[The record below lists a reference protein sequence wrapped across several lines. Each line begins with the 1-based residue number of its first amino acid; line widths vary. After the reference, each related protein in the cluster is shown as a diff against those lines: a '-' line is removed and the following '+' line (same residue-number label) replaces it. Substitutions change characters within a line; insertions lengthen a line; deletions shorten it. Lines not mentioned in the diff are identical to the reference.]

1 MSLPNLPQMD
11 PECLSWL
18 WFSCLPTLRVLARQM
33 LLQKAGS
40 PRLLMNLDRK
50 GLQALGIQDTQALE
64 LLLSPVY
71 REKARIL
78 AESSFQAGMGIL
90 YPTHPDYPPL
100 LLQVADRPS
109 VLYWQGACLPWKKRA
124 SPCVAVVGSRRA
136 TGYGITMA
144 SRLSQELASRGHPII
159 SGLAR
164 GIDTAAH
171 TGALQAGGGTIAVL
185 GGGLGKDLTCVY
197 PPENRKLAQRILETG
212 CLLTEYEPGL
222 PPAAFHFPMRNRIIS
237 GISKGVIVVE
247 AGMKSGSLITVGTA
261 LEQNRDVMV
270 VPGNATS
277 VCSQGGNQLI
287 REGATLVQ
295 TVEDALDV
303 LNGIQPRKENG
314 MMEEA
319 LATARAM
326 ASRALGLTKLCDPAS
341 PDAGKRTRR
350 RHAARI
356 EERDDSLP
364 VLSIAER
371 IVYERLKR
379 EMLSPD
385 DLIAQSGLTFPELQQ
400 VLLQLELKGLAA
412 QALDGR
418 VSLL

>member
-40 PRLLMNLDRK
+40 PLLLMSLDRR

-71 REKARIL
+71 RDKARVL

-109 VLYWQGACLPWKKRA
+109 VLYWQGACLPWKKSA

-144 SRLSQELASRGHPII
+144 SRLSQELASRGHPIL

-171 TGALQAGGGTIAVL
+171 TGTLQAGGSTIAVL

-197 PPENRKLAQRILETG
+197 PPENRKLAERILETG

-319 LATARAM
+319 LTTARAM
-326 ASRALGLTKLCDPAS
+326 AGRALGLTKLRDPAS

-350 RHAARI
+350 RHVARF
-356 EERDDSLP
+356 EEREDSLP

-385 DLIAQSGLTFPELQQ
+385 DLIAQSGLTFPELQH